1 MYNFQKACLD
11 SDGPEVLL
19 LPIGFL
25 LLSCCLDADGMA
37 DMPQSSWTMSRPW
50 TMK

>member
-25 LLSCCLDADGMA
+25 LLFCCRDVDVMA
-37 DMPQSSWTMSRPW
+37 DMPQSSWTM
-50 TMK
+50 K